1 MQELT
6 FSGFEEDTAVNEV
19 QTIEVETP
27 GSFRIGLFGVYTG
40 PLTTAASESM
50 VADAVNA
57 LPVWGAEE
65 SVTVVRAQ
73 SSIATFEFTFNSNRG
88 NVCHFAIVYSRGVA
102 TAPLLLRCRPS
113 SDCI

>member
-1 MQELT
+1 MT

-27 GSFRIGLFGVYTG
+27 GSFRIGLFGVFTG
-40 PLTTAASESM
+40 PLTTTASESM

-65 SVTVVRAQ
+65 SVTVVREQ
-73 SSIATFEFTFNSNRG
+73 SSIATFEFTFNSKRG
-88 NVCHFAIVYSRGVA
+88 KD
-102 TAPLLLRCRPS
+102 L
-113 SDCI
+113 

>member
-1 MQELT
+1 MT

-57 LPVWGAEE
+57 LPVWGSEE
-65 SVTVVRAQ
+65 SVTVVREQ
-73 SSIATFEFTFNSNRG
+73 SSVATFEFTFNSRRG
-88 NVCHFAIVYSRGVA
+88 NFLMIYS
-102 TAPLLLRCRPS
+102 LYS
-113 SDCI
+113 FK

>member
-1 MQELT
+1 M
-6 FSGFEEDTAVNEV
+6 
-19 QTIEVETP
+19 ETQ

-88 NVCHFAIVYSRGVA
+88 NIHQFVFLNFTCVGSRGVCD
-102 TAPLLLRCRPS
+102 RC
-113 SDCI
+113 